1 MAENDRDDRNYPDNG
16 ENTQGKLDPELS
28 FRLKQA
34 EFEIR
39 SSMED
44 SVFTKKRIL
53 ALGLTILIL
62 IILIA
67 VAYFLS
73 SVFTSF
79 AKR

>member
-1 MAENDRDDRNYPDNG
+1 MAEYDRDGRNYPDNG
-16 ENTQGKLDPELS
+16 DDTQGKLDPELS
-28 FRLKQA
+28 YRLKQA

-53 ALGLTILIL
+53 ALAVTLLIL
-62 IILIA
+62 VVLIT

-73 SVFTSF
+73 SVFTNF

>member
-1 MAENDRDDRNYPDNG
+1 MAEYDRDGRNYPDNG
-16 ENTQGKLDPELS
+16 EDLQGKLDPELS
-28 FRLKQA
+28 YRLKQA

-39 SSMED
+39 SSMDD

-53 ALGLTILIL
+53 ALALALLIL

-73 SVFTSF
+73 SVFTDYV
-79 AKR
+79 KR